1 MLDAQTEGEAAH
13 VSTLRT
19 LARLV
24 GRGMLEPHPRRG
36 WYLTE
41 AGVRWCAA
49 WVDEEE
55 VA

>member
-1 MLDAQTEGEAAH
+1 MVDAQTAGEAAH
-13 VSTLRT
+13 ASTART
-19 LARLV
+19 LSRLV
-24 GRGMLEPHPRRG
+24 ERGLLEPHHRYG

-41 AGVRWCAA
+41 AGLRWCAA